1 MEGANLALSNN
12 LTVVI
17 AVLGLVI
24 MILAGLLFS
33 VKGKL
38 NALQAKYDYF
48 TQGKEANIDVVLT
61 DTLTE
66 LHKTQAELAE
76 KLNYSDKSV
85 SKWERGESLPDIL
98 VLKEIADLFEVS
110 LDYLVEAEHGRE
122 RAFLSKAQADR
133 KKKRGYYI
141 ITATSILLVAI
152 FATLLY
158 FILAMVFP
166 GTAYPWLC
174 YAYGVPTAMV
184 VWLVFN
190 SVWFNPRLNFS
201 IVSLLVWSLL
211 AALYLTFYLLGY
223 QIWPILFLGI
233 PIQVIIW
240 MWSNLRKKNHEE

>member
-76 KLNYSDKSV
+76 LQAKHAKLQAQVQGCLQNVKLIRYDAFDAMGGEMSYSLLLTDAK
-85 SKWERGESLPDIL
+85 KDGIL
-98 VLKEIADLFEVS
+98 L
-110 LDYLVEAEHGRE
+110 
-122 RAFLSKAQADR
+122 
-133 KKKRGYYI
+133 
-141 ITATSILLVAI
+141 TSIYVREESRSYVKDIKEGKSSYPLAEEEKKLL
-152 FATLLY
+152 
-158 FILAMVFP
+158 
-166 GTAYPWLC
+166 
-174 YAYGVPTAMV
+174 
-184 VWLVFN
+184 
-190 SVWFNPRLNFS
+190 
-201 IVSLLVWSLL
+201 
-211 AALYLTFYLLGY
+211 
-223 QIWPILFLGI
+223 
-233 PIQVIIW
+233 
-240 MWSNLRKKNHEE
+240 